1 MHHGLE
7 GAKARRGILRGFVP
21 SVFLLS
27 FALASPARAD
37 AGQDAI
43 AAALEARDARNDVIA
58 ARATLLPL
66 LDGASGDAHQRDLAA
81 RASFLLGELDER
93 ARRYEDALGRYRDV
107 LRIDPGNYYAATARA
122 RVESLAQYDRGY
134 AELAR
139 LDELRKDPAKQGDA
153 RALDALVIEARGWSA
168 TPNVR
173 AEALLFAAA
182 AYADR
187 VGDGAKA
194 GEVALLVARE
204 PANDATTR
212 ARAFEIYYAAA
223 NARRDFEGIR
233 ANVLGDPSAPRA
245 LVRLARRD
253 ARRRTLHRAAL
264 AIGLAAGLATLVAVV
279 TTARRRRLRVALEV
293 LLDRRAIGFLALTVL
308 GGAAIAEAWSP
319 EMGAHFLTFGTGLL
333 GAHALAAAW
342 RGGFGDRARAVR
354 LLGGATA
361 AACVLAAAYLALER
375 GELRGAPLLAGF
387 GL

>member
-1 MHHGLE
+1 MRDALE
-7 GAKARRGILRGFVP
+7 GTKKRRRILRGFVP
-21 SVFLLS
+21 SVLLFS
-27 FALASPARAD
+27 FALASPAWAD
-37 AGQDAI
+37 AGQDGI
-43 AAALEARDARNDVIA
+43 AAALEARDARNDVVT
-58 ARATLLPL
+58 ARAKLLPL

-107 LRIDPGNYYAATARA
+107 MRIDPGNYYAATARA

-153 RALDALVIEARGWSA
+153 RALDVLVAEARGWSA
-168 TPNVR
+168 APNVR

-187 VGDGAKA
+187 VGDAAKA
-194 GEVALLVARE
+194 GEVALFVAGD
-204 PANDATTR
+204 ATNDATTR
-212 ARAFEIYYAAA
+212 ARAFEIYYASAIG
-223 NARRDFEGIR
+223 RHDFDGIR
-233 ANVLGDPSAPRA
+233 AHVLADPSAPRA

-253 ARRRTLHRAAL
+253 LRRRTLHAVAI
-264 AIGLAAGLATLVAVV
+264 AIGLAGGIAALVALATA
-279 TTARRRRLRVALEV
+279 AHRRRQRVALEV
-293 LLDRRAIGFLALTVL
+293 LLDRRALGFLALTVG

-342 RGGFGDRARAVR
+342 RGGFGDRPLTVR

-375 GELRGAPLLAGF
+375 GELRGAPLLSGF